1 MLECMNS
8 SVSLVSATITAI
20 ISFGLGFFYAVCRRA
35 WADYKVAKA
44 AVPTAR
50 KNAWA
55 TVPGVL
61 RYGLGAAVLAAVL
74 LTWSIRD
81 VADDTKTPLVP
92 AKAKPSA
99 SAKPAK
105 K

>member
-1 MLECMNS
+1 MLGGMNS
-8 SVSLVSATITAI
+8 SVSLLTAAVVGVVAY
-20 ISFGLGFFYAVCRRA
+20 GLGYVHAVCKRA
-35 WADYKVAKA
+35 WIDYKVAKD
-44 AVPTAR
+44 AVPAAR

-55 TVPGVL
+55 SIPAVL
-61 RYGLGAAVLAAVL
+61 RFGVGAAVVAAVL
-74 LTWSIRD
+74 LTWSVRD
-81 VADDTKTPLVP
+81 VSDDTKTPLVP